1 MYEDSQR
8 FSEGEEEEDSRVITI
23 NPHLLANAR
32 GGRLMHGRD
41 DIEPVD
47 STAFTMQRVVDR
59 DTRSPLMGGD
69 GVVDTPEYANIREES
84 MQRILNRLSP
94 NGRRAFLRTMSE
106 GEGEVRPPDPFTI
119 PDSNDEYEPSEGMD
133 RLDTRSE
140 IDYLLDLPIP
150 ELTTRSLISISTNEA
165 IQSHISAEVNPNVT
179 VRVSK
184 PKVSSC
190 QVTKESDVLRQ
201 FGPPRDS
208 MEDRMSEPYIPNDDL
223 EQLNYGRPKAF
234 TPTEQARARVT
245 KNLFPSTRDD
255 DLNLGNISENRWG
268 VKVNTTMGDRIENVN
283 TTSTTWI
290 HRHPRSTVVHPDS
303 HQPIISSRI
312 AGPDQTYPKLLPA
325 VELFSPLPISLR
337 STMAY
342 PARTGAGYRVN
353 KPDGTYEYQYFESIP
368 TEPRENPI
376 IERMGGEA
384 LYTGHGIFSDQRHA
398 DPLFGGGVGCVN
410 FPRTQREIAHQ
421 TGPPKFCG
429 NSGAGRE
436 TYSLNRG
443 ADFTH
448 APARLSATEL

>member
-1 MYEDSQR
+1 
-8 FSEGEEEEDSRVITI
+8 
-23 NPHLLANAR
+23 
-32 GGRLMHGRD
+32 
-41 DIEPVD
+41 
-47 STAFTMQRVVDR
+47 
-59 DTRSPLMGGD
+59 
-69 GVVDTPEYANIREES
+69 
-84 MQRILNRLSP
+84 
-94 NGRRAFLRTMSE
+94 MSE

-150 ELTTRSLISISTNEA
+150 ELTTRSLIPISTNEA

-255 DLNLGNISENRWG
+255 DLNLGSIPENRWG

-283 TTSTTWI
+283 TTSTTWV

-303 HQPIISSRI
+303 HRPIISSRV
-312 AGPDQTYPKLLPA
+312 AGSDQTYPKLLPT
-325 VELFSPLPISLR
+325 VELFSPPPISSR
-337 STMAY
+337 PNMAY
-342 PARTGAGYRVN
+342 PARTGAGYQ
-353 KPDGTYEYQYFESIP
+353 G
-368 TEPRENPI
+368 
-376 IERMGGEA
+376 
-384 LYTGHGIFSDQRHA
+384 
-398 DPLFGGGVGCVN
+398 
-410 FPRTQREIAHQ
+410 
-421 TGPPKFCG
+421 
-429 NSGAGRE
+429 
-436 TYSLNRG
+436 
-443 ADFTH
+443 
-448 APARLSATEL
+448 